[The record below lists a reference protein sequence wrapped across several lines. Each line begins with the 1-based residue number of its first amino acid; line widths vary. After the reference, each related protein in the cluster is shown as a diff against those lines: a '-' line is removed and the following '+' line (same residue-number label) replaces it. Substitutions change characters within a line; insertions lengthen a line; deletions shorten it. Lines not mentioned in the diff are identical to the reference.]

1 MQSKISGILLL
12 LAVVLLWGGCER
24 HVTEIP
30 APTPALTPALTP
42 APAPV
47 MTPGTGASAAEI
59 VAYVDGVPISNGD
72 LEKAAQGRLQKLQTQ
87 IYQVKRKA
95 LDDLIDEMMIQ
106 KASKEKGMSAQA
118 FLAEEVDAKV
128 EPPTDEQIQA
138 FYDQQ
143 KARIRAPLDQ
153 VKEKIVEYLKVN
165 SRKEKKKELT
175 SLERKSADVKILL
188 EPPRTQVSLDE
199 AVYTIGDKDA
209 EIVLVEFSDF
219 QCPYS
224 KRSQPAVQRVLNEYK
239 DKVYYLF
246 FDYPL
251 PFHKEAQKAHEAVR
265 CAAEQGKA
273 VPYSK
278 RLFEDQKKLAVEDL
292 KAQAKEAGLEMKAFD
307 ACLDSG
313 AFAAHVGRSV
323 AKGKS
328 AGVTGTPAFFINGIM
343 ISGAQPFES
352 FQSVIEEELGR

>member
-30 APTPALTPALTP
+30 APTPALTP

-143 KARIRAPLDQ
+143 KARIRAPSS
-153 VKEKIVEYLKVN
+153 E
-165 SRKEKKKELT
+165 
-175 SLERKSADVKILL
+175 
-188 EPPRTQVSLDE
+188 
-199 AVYTIGDKDA
+199 
-209 EIVLVEFSDF
+209 
-219 QCPYS
+219 
-224 KRSQPAVQRVLNEYK
+224 
-239 DKVYYLF
+239 
-246 FDYPL
+246 
-251 PFHKEAQKAHEAVR
+251 
-265 CAAEQGKA
+265 
-273 VPYSK
+273 
-278 RLFEDQKKLAVEDL
+278 
-292 KAQAKEAGLEMKAFD
+292 
-307 ACLDSG
+307 
-313 AFAAHVGRSV
+313 
-323 AKGKS
+323 
-328 AGVTGTPAFFINGIM
+328 
-343 ISGAQPFES
+343 
-352 FQSVIEEELGR
+352 